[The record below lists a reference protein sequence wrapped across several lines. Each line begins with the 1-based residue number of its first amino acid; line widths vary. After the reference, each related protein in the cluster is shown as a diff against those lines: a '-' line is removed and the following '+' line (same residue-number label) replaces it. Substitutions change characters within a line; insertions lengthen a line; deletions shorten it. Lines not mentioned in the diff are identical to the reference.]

1 MDQMFTRCE
10 CCNKNIFKKNFQRH
24 CLTVKHLSNAK
35 GLSRQAEPS
44 EKERQGGEG
53 SAPTRPPDEGG
64 VVGEP
69 GFPTFGMAI
78 EDIEQNENFNES
90 QDDDFMG
97 LTNDTYVSPEETE
110 RRKKE
115 EEKQA
120 KERTKDLEVK
130 MKQEKLEAMAAK
142 KREKESTGAR
152 QSPGFAKKT
161 KIDDE
166 GATEILGRE
175 RRELLKK
182 IQMYKASFP
191 KLLGT
196 FRVKKGASVEELQ
209 AYFEECDAIV
219 ATETIDNFV
228 LDGVFQIIRVGEII
242 SSKTQNYDFTGLSA
256 HLKQNEQF
264 VSLAR
269 QLYIKYTVFSAI
281 PPEIQMIFII
291 ASTAFVMM
299 QQNKM
304 KKSTNQMPIAQ
315 SAPPQ

>member
-1 MDQMFTRCE
+1 MFTRCE
-10 CCNKNIFKKNFQRH
+10 YCNKNIFKKNFQRH
-24 CLTVKHLSNAK
+24 CLTVKHLSNEKAPGAS
-35 GLSRQAEPS
+35 GLQPL
-44 EKERQGGEG
+44 ERQGVKEDRAQK
-53 SAPTRPPDEGG
+53 APEEVKENEDSDER
-64 VVGEP
+64 
-69 GFPTFGMAI
+69 FGLAI
-78 EDIEQNENFNES
+78 EDIEQNENFEDNH

-115 EEKQA
+115 EEKQT
-120 KERTKDLEVK
+120 KERTKELEVK
-130 MKQEKLEAMAAK
+130 MKQEKFEAMAAK

-191 KLLGT
+191 KLLGK

-209 AYFEECDAIV
+209 AAYEECDAIV
-219 ATETIDNFV
+219 STETIDSFV
-228 LDGVFQIIRVGEII
+228 IDGVLQAIRMGEVI
-242 SSKTQNYDFTGLSA
+242 SSKTQNYDFSGLSA

-281 PPEIQMIFII
+281 PIEAQMIFII

-304 KKSTNQMPIAQ
+304 KKTQPLIQ
-315 SAPPQ
+315 SSGSSQG